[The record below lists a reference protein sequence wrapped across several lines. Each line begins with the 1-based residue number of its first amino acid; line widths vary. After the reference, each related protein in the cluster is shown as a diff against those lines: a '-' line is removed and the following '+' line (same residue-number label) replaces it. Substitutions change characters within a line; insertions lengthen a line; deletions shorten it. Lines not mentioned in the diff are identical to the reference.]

1 MTTMNEHDES
11 YHHHHNDDEVC
22 KDYDNETSQRDV
34 SGNCHQQEQ
43 EDSSSS
49 LSLEWLLQ
57 CPLSFERMQDPVVL
71 FPSGHSY
78 DRQFL
83 CASLLYYPNLDPKSG
98 VYYKEPLR
106 YTTNYAL
113 RNVLQERDQ
122 LVPYDDSD
130 FGAAYKQAWQDNAGQ
145 QQTNDDDDDYDF
157 LDDDNHGMGAA
168 QHRHDHRRHYHHHR
182 KQQQQQRSSM
192 MRQIY
197 QAAAVI
203 LLVTAISVG
212 VCRAAAAERAAIQ
225 RARQCQLLRTWNPAL
240 AWYEC

>member
-11 YHHHHNDDEVC
+11 YHHHHHNDDEVC
-22 KDYDNETSQRDV
+22 KDYDNETSRHGV
-34 SGNCHQQEQ
+34 SGNRHQQEQ
-43 EDSSSS
+43 EDSSS
-49 LSLEWLLQ
+49 SLEWLLQ

-83 CASLLYYPNLDPKSG
+83 CASLLHYPNLDPKSG
-98 VYYKEPLR
+98 IYYKEPLR

-130 FGAAYKQAWQDNAGQ
+130 FGAAYKQAWQDNNVG
-145 QQTNDDDDDYDF
+145 QQTNDNDYD

-168 QHRHDHRRHYHHHR
+168 QHQHYRRRHYHR
-182 KQQQQQRSSM
+182 KQQQQQQQRSIM

-225 RARQCQLLRTWNPAL
+225 RARQCQLLRTWNPTL
-240 AWYEC
+240 AWYAC